1 MKIILLAALN
11 MWWGQERLWW
21 WRIGGLRGR
30 LTGSGGCG
38 NISGLLISLIEGRGW
53 TWGQRLFL
61 FLKTAVLS
69 DLPTR
74 MCLISTFYWLF
85 FVLPPTPS
93 SDFFVISF
101 TDWACQKTCQNHAH
115 YVNEG
120 GTQYCHAYFCFILQ
134 DEVNHE
140 SITALQRKKYR
151 VSRQLVLTFDFNSWL
166 FWLPYQKNLI
176 CNLNP
181 NGLT

>member
-11 MWWGQERLWW
+11 MWWGQERRW

-151 VSRQLVLTFDFNSWL
+151 VSRQLVLAFDFNSWL
-166 FWLPYQKNLI
+166 FWLSYQKKYNLQF
-176 CNLNP
+176 
-181 NGLT
+181 

>member
-1 MKIILLAALN
+1 MKIILLTALN
-11 MWWGQERLWW
+11 MWWGQERRW
-21 WRIGGLRGR
+21 WRIGGLCGR

-38 NISGLLISLIEGRGW
+38 NISGLLISLIEGRG

-69 DLPTR
+69 DLTR
-74 MCLISTFYWLF
+74 MCLISTFWL

-151 VSRQLVLTFDFNSWL
+151 VSRQLVLTFDFNSCL
-166 FWLPYQKNLI
+166 FWLSYQKNLI
-176 CNLNP
+176 CNFNP

>member
-140 SITALQRKKYR
+140 SITALQRI
-151 VSRQLVLTFDFNSWL
+151 FFIL
-166 FWLPYQKNLI
+166 FVPLYEDKSISKTI
-176 CNLNP
+176 CP
-181 NGLT
+181 